1 MNFRK
6 LIIRLIC
13 FTTIVAAGPWALY
26 AVAPVS
32 AATRTPV
39 NTVVDAGSDTF
50 PLDIA
55 SAWTADRK
63 ALTEAVINPTESKQT
78 LSLRIRG
85 AELSGKGTLH
95 RMVSSNLTATA
106 AIGREPDV
114 KIEEKHIDQIPT
126 NPSFAPLN
134 VNIYV
139 FPVKQ

>member
-1 MNFRK
+1 MNIRK

-13 FTTIVAAGPWALY
+13 FTTIVAAGLWALH

-39 NTVVDAGSDTF
+39 NAIFDAGSDTF
-50 PLDIA
+50 PLDVA
-55 SAWTADRK
+55 AVWTADRK
-63 ALTEAVINPTESKQT
+63 ALTAAVINPTESEQT

-85 AELSGKGTLH
+85 ASLSGKGTLH
-95 RMVSSNLTATA
+95 RMASSNPNATA

-114 KIEEKHIDQIPT
+114 KIEEKPIDQIPT
-126 NPSFAPLN
+126 NPSFVPLS